1 MEPGDTDEHPRFRA
15 GMWRPTVMT
24 PKEYVDQ
31 VVKDAP
37 PLTDDQKAC
46 IVAAF
51 TKLVGAVTP

>member
-1 MEPGDTDEHPRFRA
+1 
-15 GMWRPTVMT
+15 MT